1 MKGGETNPDAVAAH
15 TATLQKKL
23 DAYEKILSKKSY
35 LAGDVI
41 FFRYIVIFFLANII
55 DLVACHHR

>member
-41 FFRYIVIFFLANII
+41 FFLANII

>member
-41 FFRYIVIFFLANII
+41 FFVTL
-55 DLVACHHR
+55 